1 MSSVAADRA
10 FNIEAWIELEALG
23 FAVVESRMQNR
34 LARAE
39 LEHIK
44 DESVFA
50 LFKADACLY
59 RRLVPGDGHGC
70 RWRALNRDVPSQVPP
85 RWTLQVESSIG

>member
-1 MSSVAADRA
+1 MNSAGVDQG
-10 FNIEAWIELEALG
+10 FNIQAWLELETFA

-70 RWRALNRDVPSQVPP
+70 P
-85 RWTLQVESSIG
+85 